1 MKRQTKKELRLELK
15 RLYRSFSK
23 QRLAADE
30 ILHNQYRDLW
40 GVHQGRYGR
49 LLMVTRTL
57 AADCWGDEAAKR
69 LSFALHGSTKVLP
82 IL

>member
-15 RLYRSFSK
+15 RMRESFKEQWLVAQKVQQSRWK
-23 QRLAADE
+23 DQFD
-30 ILHNQYRDLW
+30 LHHSQYD
-40 GVHQGRYGR
+40 R
-49 LLMVTRTL
+49 LLAVTRAL